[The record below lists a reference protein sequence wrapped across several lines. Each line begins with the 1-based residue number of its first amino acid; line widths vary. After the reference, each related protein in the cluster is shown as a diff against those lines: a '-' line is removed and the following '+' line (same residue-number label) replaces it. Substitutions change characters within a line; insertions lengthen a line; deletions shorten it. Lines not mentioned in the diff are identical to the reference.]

1 MSRDTQSL
9 QLDHLNFPPIKY
21 PVLERELAVEF
32 EPTECSSD
40 RLVPNEFSEVQQG
53 YKAIK
58 LEPDEFPTVNIRDLG
73 SSVLHLS
80 NDDKIC
86 TDSKES
92 DVSRLQYF
100 QNNPQLP
107 LPLREP
113 LVDMTNSLSSL
124 NVIKS
129 PNGSSQNERTYP
141 SRIPISQHLPVLGKS
156 VFDSSNTKSCSIQ
169 ELDPIVKGK
178 GSLEC
183 LTNKIPQLK
192 RSRKLTRPT
201 RSAQRLDPNF
211 RGATVILHTEVKNR
225 NCSLTL
231 SASFRYTQIDFII
244 MICKTKLWFS
254 Y

>member
-1 MSRDTQSL
+1 M
-9 QLDHLNFPPIKY
+9 
-21 PVLERELAVEF
+21 ERELAVKF

-80 NDDKIC
+80 NDYKIC
-86 TDSKES
+86 TDSKGK

-107 LPLREP
+107 LTLREP

-141 SRIPISQHLPVLGKS
+141 NRIPISQHLPVLWKS

-231 SASFRYTQIDFII
+231 SASFRYTKIDFII

>member
-1 MSRDTQSL
+1 MSRDTPSL
-9 QLDHLNFPPIKY
+9 QLDHLHFPPIKY
-21 PVLERELAVEF
+21 PVLERELAVKF

-80 NDDKIC
+80 NDYKIC
-86 TDSKES
+86 TDSKGK

-107 LPLREP
+107 LTLREP

-141 SRIPISQHLPVLGKS
+141 NRIPISQHLPVLWKS

-169 ELDPIVKGK
+169 ELDPIGKGK

-231 SASFRYTQIDFII
+231 SASFRYTKIDFII